1 MPVFFLSDIS
11 WKHKRKPNTNVR
23 TRTHPGYLLRTRR
36 TLWTQL
42 KHVHPPRIFSKTLFE
57 EKKKQQRL
65 NKCDSSTSYS
75 TNTEH
80 HQYKTEEI
88 SHVDEEKRKHYNHSI
103 YMMHKTWKCKQD
115 TVKIL

>member
-1 MPVFFLSDIS
+1 MRAHAHTQGIFYEQGARCERSLNTCTPTHFFQDSV
-11 WKHKRKPNTNVR
+11 WR
-23 TRTHPGYLLRTRR
+23 
-36 TLWTQL
+36 
-42 KHVHPPRIFSKTLFE
+42 
-57 EKKKQQRL
+57 KKQKQRL